1 MFFKNL
7 RFFFLSNSAV
17 GCKWFRLHA
26 DSATVCVLQQS
37 FPSEAFTVLE
47 WSSFGSWV
55 QMPVYQQVGG
65 GGGYCRE
72 EVSSDSLWC
81 IADYN
86 LLVSDENIPKALIFM
101 TNVILFY
108 FR

>member
-1 MFFKNL
+1 MIFIWVLDANACA
-7 RFFFLSNSAV
+7 SAN
-17 GCKWFRLHA
+17 
-26 DSATVCVLQQS
+26 
-37 FPSEAFTVLE
+37 
-47 WSSFGSWV
+47 
-55 QMPVYQQVGG
+55 GG
-65 GGGYCRE
+65 GEVDTVERQE

-81 IADYN
+81 IADYS

>member
-1 MFFKNL
+1 MIFIWVLGTNACV
-7 RFFFLSNSAV
+7 SA
-17 GCKWFRLHA
+17 
-26 DSATVCVLQQS
+26 S
-37 FPSEAFTVLE
+37 
-47 WSSFGSWV
+47 
-55 QMPVYQQVGG
+55 GG
-65 GGGYCRE
+65 GGVDTVERRE

>member
-17 GCKWFRLHA
+17 VFKSFRLHA

-47 WSSFGSWV
+47 
-55 QMPVYQQVGG
+55 
-65 GGGYCRE
+65 
-72 EVSSDSLWC
+72 
-81 IADYN
+81 
-86 LLVSDENIPKALIFM
+86 
-101 TNVILFY
+101 
-108 FR
+108 

>member
-7 RFFFLSNSAV
+7 SFFFFLSNSAV

-47 WSSFGSWV
+47 
-55 QMPVYQQVGG
+55 
-65 GGGYCRE
+65 
-72 EVSSDSLWC
+72 
-81 IADYN
+81 
-86 LLVSDENIPKALIFM
+86 
-101 TNVILFY
+101 
-108 FR
+108 